1 MDFKHIP
8 VLLEPCIDAL
18 CIKPDGVYVDGT
30 LGGAGHSRCI
40 AEKLQNGRLIGIDQ
54 DENAIKA
61 ATAVLQDY
69 DSCGSHDSN
78 VTIVHNNFKNV
89 NDVLQE
95 LGVDAIDGA
104 LLDLGVSS
112 AQLDQKE
119 RGFSYLSDFD
129 IDMRMN
135 PDAAFSAYNIVNEY
149 SERELTD
156 IIYKYGEERW
166 AKRIAQFIAAAR
178 EKEPVRTTGQLVK
191 IIEAAIPAAARAEG
205 GHPAKRTFQALRIET
220 NNELGILDSSLRAFA
235 DKLKSGGR
243 LAVITFHS
251 LEDRIVKETFA
262 DLASGCNCPKSL
274 PVCVCGNQPKV
285 KLITKKP
292 ITASEEELNSNSRAK
307 SAKLRVIEKL

>member
-8 VLLEPCIDAL
+8 VLLEPTIDAL
-18 CIKPDGVYVDGT
+18 CIKPGGIYVDGT
-30 LGGAGHSRCI
+30 LGGAGHSMQI
-40 AEKLQNGRLIGIDQ
+40 AARLQNGRLIGIDQ
-54 DENAIKA
+54 DESAIQA
-61 ATAVLQDY
+61 ATEVLQEY
-69 DSCGSHDSN
+69 SHI
-78 VTIVHNNFKNV
+78 VTIIHDNFKNV
-89 NDVLQE
+89 NSVLAD
-95 LGVDAIDGA
+95 LGIDAIDGA
-104 LLDLGVSS
+104 LLDIGVSS
-112 AQLDQKE
+112 AQLDRKE
-119 RGFSYLSDFD
+119 RGFSYLSDFA

-135 PDAAFSAYNIVNEY
+135 TRAEFSAYNIVNEY
-149 SERELTD
+149 SESKLTE

-166 AKRIAQFIAAAR
+166 AKRIAQFIADAR
-178 EKEPVRTTGQLVK
+178 RTEPIKTTGQLVK

-220 NNELGILDSSLRAFA
+220 NGELEILEDSIRAFA

-243 LAVITFHS
+243 LALITFHS

-262 DLASGCNCPKSL
+262 DLATGCKCPKTL

-292 ITASEEELNSNSRAK
+292 ITASEQELLNNTRAK